1 MMAMLLADPELML
14 LLAPGLLFS
23 LTIHEYGHARMALA
37 FGDPTARDMGRL
49 TLNPLRHLDFM
60 GTVMILLVGFGWA
73 KPVPV
78 NRANLHP
85 PRWGEIAVS
94 LAGALNNVGFA
105 ILLGVALRV
114 LIVTGVMDRLPHRDI
129 VVDMMLLTLQ
139 INIVLVV
146 FNLLPLFPLDGHH
159 ILRELLPR
167 RHQQEFMHW
176 QVRFGQFILL
186 GLLIAPRL
194 SHKIPSPLGTLWSEV
209 IEPLTEWIVPST
221 ELIVG

>member
-1 MMAMLLADPELML
+1 MLAMLLADPELML

-49 TLNPLRHLDFM
+49 SLNPLRHLDFM

-94 LAGALNNVGFA
+94 LAGVLNNVGFA
-105 ILLGVALRV
+105 VLLGLVLRV
-114 LIVTGVMDRLPHRDI
+114 LIVRGAMDRLPHGDT
-129 VVDMMLLTLQ
+129 VAVMMLLTLR
-139 INIVLVV
+139 INLVLVV

-159 ILRELLPR
+159 IVRELLPR
-167 RHQQEFMHW
+167 RHQQDFMHW
-176 QVRFGQFILL
+176 QVHFGRYILL
-186 GLLIAPRL
+186 GLLIAPML
-194 SHKIPSPLGTLWSEV
+194 SPKIPSPLRMLFSRV
-209 IEPLTEWIVPST
+209 IDPVTYW
-221 ELIVG
+221 LIVG

>member
-37 FGDPTARDMGRL
+37 FGDPTARNMGRL

-94 LAGALNNVGFA
+94 LAGVLNNVGFA
-105 ILLGVALRV
+105 VLLGLALRV
-114 LIVTGVMDRLPHRDI
+114 LIVRGAMDRLPHGDT
-129 VVDMMLLTLQ
+129 VAVMMLLTLR
-139 INIVLVV
+139 INLVLVV

-159 ILRELLPR
+159 IVRELLPR
-167 RHQQEFMHW
+167 RHQQDFMRW
-176 QVRFGQFILL
+176 QVHFGRYILL
-186 GLLIAPRL
+186 GMLIVPML
-194 SHKIPSPLGTLWSEV
+194 SPKIPSPLRMLFSRV
-209 IEPLTEWIVPST
+209 IDPVTYW
-221 ELIVG
+221 LIIG

>member
-1 MMAMLLADPELML
+1 MMAMLLADPQLML

-37 FGDPTARDMGRL
+37 FGDPTARNMGRL
-49 TLNPLRHLDFM
+49 TLNPIHHLDFV

-85 PRWGEIAVS
+85 PRWGDIAVS
-94 LAGALNNVGFA
+94 LAGVLNNVGFA
-105 ILLGVALRV
+105 VLLGVALRV
-114 LIVTGVMDRLPHRDI
+114 LIVTGAMDRLPHGDT
-129 VVDMMLLTLQ
+129 VAVMLLLTLQ
-139 INIVLVV
+139 VNIVLVV

-159 ILRELLPR
+159 IVRELLPWQ
-167 RHQQEFMHW
+167 HQQDFMHW
-176 QVRFGQFILL
+176 QVRFGRFVLL

-194 SHKIPSPLGTLWSEV
+194 SPNIPNPLGMLFSRV
-209 IEPLTEWIVPST
+209 IDPVTQW
-221 ELIVG
+221 LIVG